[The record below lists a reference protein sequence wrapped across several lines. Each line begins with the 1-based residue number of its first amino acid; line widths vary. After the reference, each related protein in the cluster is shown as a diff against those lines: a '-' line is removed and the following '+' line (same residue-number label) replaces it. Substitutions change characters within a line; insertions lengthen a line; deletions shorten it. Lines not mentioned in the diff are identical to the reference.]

1 MQFPKSSTIAVT
13 DGSKLRLFTNVGDE
27 LHLQLEEL
35 PPPKLPAHHQGA
47 GRQHHSGA
55 GNNTER
61 QLEEDSYAASVA
73 KLLNQQVLA
82 GEIGQLYVVAPPRTL
97 GELRK
102 HYHPVLQV
110 RLLGELGKE
119 HTHDTPEVL
128 HAALIKA

>member
-13 DGSKLRLFTNVGDE
+13 DGTKLRLFRNAGDE
-27 LHLQLEEL
+27 LHLQLQEL
-35 PPPKLPAHHQGA
+35 DSPALPSHGK
-47 GRQHHSGA
+47 GSQHHGGA
-55 GNNTER
+55 ANPSER
-61 QLEEDSYAASVA
+61 HLAEDHYTASVA
-73 KLLNQQVLA
+73 ALLNKQVLA

-119 HTHDTPEVL
+119 HTHDTPEML
-128 HAALIKA
+128 HAALVKA

>member
-13 DGSKLRLFTNVGDE
+13 DGSHLRLFTNIGDE
-27 LHLQLEEL
+27 LHLQLQEQ
-35 PPPKLPAHHQGA
+35 PPPHLGSHTKGA
-47 GRQHHSGA
+47 DRQA
-55 GNNTER
+55 
-61 QLEEDSYAASVA
+61 EEGSYAASVA
-73 KLLNQQVLA
+73 ALLNQQVLA

-128 HAALIKA
+128 HAALVKA

>member
-13 DGSKLRLFTNVGDE
+13 DGSKLRLFRNAGDE
-27 LHLQLEEL
+27 RHLQLQEL
-35 PPPKLPAHHQGA
+35 DFPALAPHGRAAHQ
-47 GRQHHSGA
+47 SET
-55 GNNTER
+55 GNASAR
-61 QLEEDSYAASVA
+61 DLDEDDYAASVA
-73 KLLNQQVLA
+73 ALLNKQVLA
-82 GEIGQLYVVAPPRTL
+82 GEIGQLYIVAPPRTL

>member
-27 LHLQLEEL
+27 LHLQLQEL
-35 PPPKLPAHHQGA
+35 PPPQLGPHHKGSD
-47 GRQHHSGA
+47 RQA
-55 GNNTER
+55 
-61 QLEEDSYAASVA
+61 EEESYSASVA
-73 KLLNQQVLA
+73 ALLNHQVLA

-110 RLLGELGKE
+110 RLLGELSKE

-128 HAALIKA
+128 HAALVKA

>member
-13 DGSKLRLFTNVGDE
+13 DGSKLRLFRNAGDE
-27 LHLQLEEL
+27 RHLQLQEL
-35 PPPKLPAHHQGA
+35 DSPDLTPHGRGSHQS
-47 GRQHHSGA
+47 QT
-55 GNNTER
+55 GNASQR
-61 QLEEDSYAASVA
+61 DLEEDDYAASVA
-73 KLLNQQVLA
+73 ALLNRQVLS

>member
-13 DGSKLRLFTNVGDE
+13 DGSKLRLFRNAGDE
-27 LHLQLEEL
+27 LHLQLQELESPAL
-35 PPPKLPAHHQGA
+35 PPHSKGS
-47 GRQHHSGA
+47 QHHGGA
-55 GNNTER
+55 SNPSER
-61 QLEEDSYAASVA
+61 HLEEDHFTASVA
-73 KLLNQQVLA
+73 ALLNKQVLA

-128 HAALIKA
+128 HAALVKA